1 MLKSNSIYNINIG
14 VPTYGIFKK
23 YTWSSFCKLG
33 SLWNAARSLDHV
45 HIPKLDK
52 AFDNKLHAKN
62 ISDEFLR
69 TSNIVVCSGNNLLGI
84 FSINRSGLL
93 VDSRQL

>member
-1 MLKSNSIYNINIG
+1 MLKSNSIYNINIR

-23 YTWSSFCKLG
+23 YTWSSFCKPG
-33 SLWNAARSLDHV
+33 SLWNAVRSLDRV
-45 HIPKLDK
+45 HIFKLDK

-69 TSNIVVCSGNNLLGI
+69 TSNIIVYSGNNLLGI
-84 FSINRSGLL
+84 FSINRSSLL